1 MSTNVLSAKD
11 IKREWHIVDAKGKV
25 LGRIATDI
33 ATKLSGKGKTAYV
46 PYLDTGDFVV
56 VTNASHVRVTGK
68 KADQKR
74 YVRHSGYPGGL
85 KVEIFSDLL
94 KRKPED
100 IILHAVKGMLPKSKL
115 GKKMIKKLYVFP
127 SSTHPYAKQLK
138 MERQE
143 EAVETNG

>member
-11 IKREWHIVDAKGKV
+11 IKREWHMVDAKGKV

-33 ATKLSGKGKTAYV
+33 ATKLSGKGKPSYV
-46 PYLDTGDFVV
+46 PYLDNGDFVV
-56 VTNASHVRVTGK
+56 VTNAALVKVTGK
-68 KADQKR
+68 KADQKK

-85 KVEIFSDLL
+85 KVEVFSDLI

-100 IILHAVKGMLPKSKL
+100 VILHAVKGMLPKTKL
-115 GKKMIKKLYVFP
+115 GKKMIKKLHVFP

-138 MERQE
+138 KDTIE
-143 EAVETNG
+143 EEETNG